1 MDALGEISQHAR
13 PLEIPG
19 PRLVGIPRVCLQ
31 TSYPWRKAQREP
43 AEAAAPEQAALDGDR
58 R

>member
-31 TSYPWRKAQREP
+31 TSYPCSGLGGC
-43 AEAAAPEQAALDGDR
+43 EAVLSRVGFGDG
-58 R
+58 